1 MRILNGYAQVVS
13 THVFFNAYNLHLLV
27 CVSGLEFQASNK
39 KDLYCAQVI
48 CNTYMYMYCMFSF
61 CMHVHIHVHV
71 WGELASHKRSSTH
84 CPSSQGW
91 ASGVLLQSMYV
102 VSCMYWL
109 VC

>member
-13 THVFFNAYNLHLLV
+13 LHVFFNAYNLHLLV

-61 CMHVHIHVHV
+61 CDPYACTYTCTCVGRV
-71 WGELASHKRSSTH
+71 G
-84 CPSSQGW
+84 
-91 ASGVLLQSMYV
+91 
-102 VSCMYWL
+102 
-109 VC
+109 